1 MRKLTFIEFQEFV
14 CRMASA
20 TFALDKK
27 VVEKAKS
34 PAMLYMVDMQNRS
47 LAVQVA
53 AFLNVW
59 LPNLIPNEQREEF
72 YYMMPSFDQVMIDL
86 GVETGDNL
94 SPT

>member
-34 PAMLYMVDMQNRS
+34 PAMLYMVDIQNKS
-47 LAVQVA
+47 LA
-53 AFLNVW
+53 
-59 LPNLIPNEQREEF
+59 
-72 YYMMPSFDQVMIDL
+72 
-86 GVETGDNL
+86 T
-94 SPT
+94 